1 MKKET
6 VLYKKLEDKTVK
18 ENALSLN
25 PVPAGAGRELMRV
38 EAYIR

>member
-6 VLYKKLEDKTVK
+6 VLYKKLEDTVK